1 MTEKEARR
9 KVKELAKAPADPPK
23 PKTIPATTKSDPY
36 KEQRLAAARR
46 RQADAL
52 AKEQLVAQE
61 RTAAARKLREEQ
73 EKRRLLAGLVG
84 IRFANKYKIRKAAE
98 KAAKRITHGQPGR

>member
-23 PKTIPATTKSDPY
+23 HKTIPATTKADPY
-36 KEQRLAAARR
+36 KEERLAAARR
-46 RQADAL
+46 READVYARQ
-52 AKEQLVAQE
+52 QLEAQKLSAI
-61 RTAAARKLREEQ
+61 TRKLREEQ

-84 IRFANKYKIRKAAE
+84 LQFANKYKLRKSAE
-98 KAAKRITHGQPGR
+98 KAAKRKVYG